1 MREGCP
7 AREDYR
13 DRQADEGDDV
23 GDAVDRTAGAG
34 AVMSRLTV
42 HTKQRRRANGLVAQ
56 LAVSRLPRTLT
67 RATAIEEVNTGP
79 GGAYARLEEAGHV
92 IASFVEHVGARMPTP
107 DEVTT
112 LQLDE
117 GTPVIT
123 VTLRGLRSRRDIA
136 GDERHGASRQ
146 RLRGLLRV
154 ARRLAHEE

>member
-1 MREGCP
+1 VREGCP

-23 GDAVDRTAGAG
+23 GDAVDRTARA
-34 AVMSRLTV
+34 ASVMSRLTV
-42 HTKQRRRANGLVAQ
+42 HVHKTATPSQWAGGPTRGVA
-56 LAVSRLPRTLT
+56 LPRTLT
-67 RATAIEEVNTGP
+67 RGTAIEEVNTGP

-123 VTLRGLRSRRDIA
+123 VT
-136 GDERHGASRQ
+136 
-146 RLRGLLRV
+146 RV
-154 ARRLAHEE
+154 A